1 MHVHTPSPQPETPH
15 TALQVKDLVKVFRK
29 NPLKES
35 PQDKV
40 RCTPSVCV

>member
-1 MHVHTPSPQPETPH
+1 MQI
-15 TALQVKDLVKVFRK
+15 KDLVKVFRK

-40 RCTPSVCV
+40 GKMKTP